1 MAEQQQF
8 IDYLSS
14 PDQAA
19 LTDSLM
25 KIFAQLYADPKK
37 SSEVQA

>member
-8 IDYLSS
+8 IDYLGS
-14 PDQAA
+14 PDQTN

-25 KIFAQLYADPKK
+25 KIFAHLYADPKK